1 MNLDLILQ
9 GGTYNKQIKIQP
21 LKQNILWTDEA
32 CFTNS
37 GMFNIHN
44 SHIWSVENPHAFQN
58 VHNQWRFSV
67 NVWAGIVGDN
77 FVGPY
82 LLPAR
87 LTEEV
92 YVTFLRETLPVL
104 LEDVPL
110 ARRRQM
116 IYQHDGAPAHF
127 ARRSRE
133 VLDQFFPGN
142 WIGRS
147 GPIPWPARS
156 PDKNPIDYCVW
167 GFIKDLIYETPV
179 ESEED
184 LIGRIVAA
192 FGFFVETRNI
202 RKVQSLH

>member
-1 MNLDLILQ
+1 
-9 GGTYNKQIKIQP
+9 
-21 LKQNILWTDEA
+21 
-32 CFTNS
+32 
-37 GMFNIHN
+37 
-44 SHIWSVENPHAFQN
+44 
-58 VHNQWRFSV
+58 
-67 NVWAGIVGDN
+67 
-77 FVGPY
+77 
-82 LLPAR
+82 
-87 LTEEV
+87 
-92 YVTFLRETLPVL
+92 
-104 LEDVPL
+104 
-110 ARRRQM
+110 M

-142 WIGRS
+142 WIGRG

-202 RKVQSLH
+202 RKSMRRRCNLCIEHEGRQCQQFL

>member
-1 MNLDLILQ
+1 
-9 GGTYNKQIKIQP
+9 
-21 LKQNILWTDEA
+21 
-32 CFTNS
+32 
-37 GMFNIHN
+37 MFNIHN

-77 FVGPY
+77 LVGPY

-116 IYQHDGAPAHF
+116 IYQHDGASAHF
-127 ARRSRE
+127 ARRNRE

-142 WIGRS
+142 WIGRG

-179 ESEED
+179 ESEEN

-192 FGFFVETRNI
+192 FGFLVETRNI
-202 RKVQSLH
+202 FRNIRRSMRRRCNLCIEHEGRQYQQFL